1 MYFVFV
7 TAFKLDSLMR
17 YYTLKG
23 LLALL
28 FVLHVVYTAVQM
40 RTASLHTRLSTTSG
54 VLNICAIFAAA
65 LLSFMEDQRSVEPSD
80 LIVIY
85 FSISSIL
92 SIARL
97 RSLWLIPSAPACRGL
112 WTAIYILTVS
122 TLLLES
128 VIKTKLL
135 RPVYRSLTKE
145 QLIGFW
151 GRSFFVWVLP
161 IFRLGYSKVFDVE
174 DLPNVDQALQGYSAE
189 KRLKASWHRTKGRLR
204 LLKATVDAYMW
215 PLVSGIGPRLCVTV
229 FTFCQPFLINAT
241 VNFMATTTTTPE
253 SEKYGQALVGA
264 YALVYLGL
272 TVCF

>member
-1 MYFVFV
+1 VYFGLQIRL
-7 TAFKLDSLMR
+7 TNAP
-17 YYTLKG
+17 LKG

-28 FVLHVVYTAVQM
+28 LVLHVVYTAVQM
-40 RTASLHTRLSTTSG
+40 RTTSLHTRLSTTSA
-54 VLNICAIFAAA
+54 VLNIFAIFAAA

-85 FSISSIL
+85 FSVSSIL

-112 WTAIYILTVS
+112 WTALYILTVLA
-122 TLLLES
+122 LLLES
-128 VIKTKLL
+128 VIKTNLL

-161 IFRLGYSKVFDVE
+161 IFHLGYSKVFEVE
-174 DLPNVDQALQGYSAE
+174 DLPEVDQALQGYSAE
-189 KRLKASWHRTKGRLR
+189 KKLGASWHQTKGPRR
-204 LLKATVDAYMW
+204 LLKATLDAYMW

-253 SEKYGQALVGA
+253 SKKYGQALVGG

-272 TVCF
+272 TVCS

>member
-1 MYFVFV
+1 MLQV
-7 TAFKLDSLMR
+7 A
-17 YYTLKG
+17 
-23 LLALL
+23 
-28 FVLHVVYTAVQM
+28 YTAAQT

-54 VLNICAIFAAA
+54 VLNILAIFAAA

-85 FSISSIL
+85 FSVSSIL

-97 RSLWLIPSAPACRGL
+97 RSLWLISSVPACRGL
-112 WTAIYILTVS
+112 WTAVYVLTVS

-135 RPVYRSLTKE
+135 RPVYRSLTRE

-161 IFRLGYSKVFDVE
+161 IFRLGYSKIFNVE
-174 DLPNVDQALQGYSAE
+174 DLPDVDQALQGYPAE
-189 KRLKASWHRTKGRLR
+189 KRLNASWQRTTGRRR
-204 LLKATVDAYMW
+204 LLKATVDAYLL
-215 PLVSGIGPRLCVTV
+215 PLLSGIGPRLCVTV

-253 SEKYGQALVGA
+253 SKKYGQALVGA
-264 YALVYLGL
+264 YVLVYLGL
-272 TVCF
+272 TVRCSIWMPKAVSF

>member
-1 MYFVFV
+1 MSYILQC
-7 TAFKLDSLMR
+7 KCGQPRSILDS
-17 YYTLKG
+17 
-23 LLALL
+23 
-28 FVLHVVYTAVQM
+28 QQ
-40 RTASLHTRLSTTSG
+40 RL
-54 VLNICAIFAAA
+54 
-65 LLSFMEDQRSVEPSD
+65 P
-80 LIVIY
+80 
-85 FSISSIL
+85 FSISLQSLLQPCSPLWKTSAPLNRLISSSSTFQSSIL

-112 WTAIYILTVS
+112 WTALYILTVL

-128 VIKTKLL
+128 VIKTNLL

-161 IFRLGYSKVFDVE
+161 IFRLGYSQVFEVE
-174 DLPNVDQALQGYSAE
+174 DLPEVDQALQGYSAE
-189 KRLKASWHRTKGRLR
+189 KKLGASWHQTKGPRR
-204 LLKATVDAYMW
+204 LLKATLDAYMW

-253 SEKYGQALVGA
+253 SKNYGQALVGA

-272 TVCF
+272 TVCS

>member
-1 MYFVFV
+1 
-7 TAFKLDSLMR
+7 
-17 YYTLKG
+17 
-23 LLALL
+23 
-28 FVLHVVYTAVQM
+28 
-40 RTASLHTRLSTTSG
+40 
-54 VLNICAIFAAA
+54 
-65 LLSFMEDQRSVEPSD
+65 MEDQRSVEPSD

-85 FSISSIL
+85 FSVSSIL
-92 SIARL
+92 DIARL

-112 WTAIYILTVS
+112 WTAVYILTVL

-135 RPVYRSLTKE
+135 RPVYRSLSKE

-161 IFRLGYSKVFDVE
+161 IFRLGYSKIFDVE
-174 DLPNVDQALQGYSAE
+174 DLPDVDQALQGHSAE
-189 KRLKASWHRTKGRLR
+189 KRLDASWQQTRGRHR
-204 LLKATVDAYMW
+204 LLKATVVAYMW

-253 SEKYGQALVGA
+253 SKKYGQALVGG

-272 TVCF
+272 TVRFPRFECPNPSHSEMLKGINGGVLASNISSRHNDASRPCINDLSTNESS